1 MVYTPRNHTMEG
13 ENVITLS
20 PANISI
26 FRGKYEICNPN
37 KSVSASDL
45 YQDLKYEKFPE
56 CLNPCTEMKVATHFK
71 YKSELNQKKQWVRII
86 FPTDVEFS
94 EETVTKSLFSTS
106 KIIRYSRYRL
116 SYIGLKNFFVLV
128 AEIGGFLGM
137 ILGISLLD
145 LEVPMKLLLEKMKGL
160 KRESKCH

>member
-1 MVYTPRNHTMEG
+1 MEG

>member
-1 MVYTPRNHTMEG
+1 M
-13 ENVITLS
+13 LS
-20 PANISI
+20 LGTSNIII

-45 YQDLKYEKFPE
+45 YQDLKYKKFPE

-106 KIIRYSRYRL
+106 NSRYRL